1 MTAISTVVRNAS
13 RSPARRR
20 CAPAPATMTQT
31 PAIAAAL
38 ASSVARLSRSP
49 SHTRSIAAVRN
60 GAVAKMIT
68 TSATEVSR
76 NALMNMIVASAEQ
89 AAATSPGSP
98 IARTAAGASRPSWH
112 TNTSRDEP
120 AGK

>member
-1 MTAISTVVRNAS
+1 
-13 RSPARRR
+13 
-20 CAPAPATMTQT
+20 MTQT

-38 ASSVARLSRSP
+38 ANNVARLSRSP

-98 IARTAAGASRPSWH
+98 IARTAVGASRPSWH
-112 TNTSRDEP
+112 TNTAATNPPANSPRQNRIVHTSSGISRVKNP
-120 AGK
+120 AVL